1 MLEFLVFDNWWLFP
15 TIFTVVITVLFASI
29 GHIYH
34 FITASDSDVMYQV
47 LNVVLFTIPGVI
59 IGGQIGPYVQKKVN
73 PDLMKIGI
81 AFLFVLIGGF
91 MLFTLIK

>member
-15 TIFTVVITVLFASI
+15 TIFTVVITVLFVSI

-47 LNVVLFTIPGVI
+47 LNVVLFTICLLYTSPSPRDGLLYRM
-59 IGGQIGPYVQKKVN
+59 PSS
-73 PDLMKIGI
+73 
-81 AFLFVLIGGF
+81 A
-91 MLFTLIK
+91 